1 MHKISEIRCFVCFN
15 FLLLEFNVNS
25 EARSGKLENAR
36 KMHAELEEGLKQW
49 RFHCN
54 QMQERAAEEAAKRAT
69 QQYLE
74 KKRKAEMANK
84 SKEEHHTLV
93 MSRFGYFFFI
103 KFPFLN

>member
-1 MHKISEIRCFVCFN
+1 MRN
-15 FLLLEFNVNS
+15 FS

-36 KMHAELEEGLKQW
+36 KLHAELEEGLTQW

-54 QMQERAAEEAAKRAT
+54 QMQERAAEQAAKRAT

-93 MSRFGYFFFI
+93 MSRFVFFSFSNSKI
-103 KFPFLN
+103 NK